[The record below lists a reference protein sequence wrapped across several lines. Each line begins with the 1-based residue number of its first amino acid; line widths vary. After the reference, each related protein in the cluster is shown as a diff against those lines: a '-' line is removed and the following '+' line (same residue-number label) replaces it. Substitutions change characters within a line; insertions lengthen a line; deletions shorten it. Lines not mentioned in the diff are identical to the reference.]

1 MRTGEFGFTIRVNTD
16 FDLSGNTLLTLNV
29 THPDTS
35 TGSHTMTLGTTD
47 LVVDSLGTFKANEYA
62 EYIVQENDLTQVGTH
77 TVSVT
82 ADFGSAQR
90 LKSAVGVFEMTA

>member
-29 THPDTS
+29 THPDSS

-47 LVVDSLGTFKANEYA
+47 LVVDSLGTFKANEYV
-62 EYIVQENDLTQVGTH
+62 EYIVQENDFTQVGSH

-82 ADFGSAQR
+82 ADFGSSQR
-90 LKSAVGVFEMTA
+90 LKSADGTFSMEA